1 MEREQP
7 VGEHGAALL
16 LALIAVALIA
26 AVAGSLVV
34 STSAD
39 LVIAGNYRA
48 SIETAYAAEAAV
60 ERTIGALA
68 AMADW
73 GAVLA
78 PPPANTIAPF
88 DDGAAAAKAPD
99 GRALSMPALTTAR
112 QAASATVYGPV
123 EFGPDSPVWR
133 LFGHAPID
141 RILPTG
147 LIAPPGYVLVWVA
160 DDGGDGDGDPSKDAN
175 GQLLVYADAYGVSG
189 ARRGLEVAIARAG
202 PAGVRVLSWKD
213 PR

>member
-1 MEREQP
+1 VEREQP
-7 VGEHGAALL
+7 GGEHGAALL

-48 SIETAYAAEAAV
+48 SIETAYVAEAAV

-73 GAVLA
+73 GAVLT
-78 PPPANTIAPF
+78 PPPANSIAPF

-99 GRALSMPALTTAR
+99 GRALSMP
-112 QAASATVYGPV
+112 G
-123 EFGPDSPVWR
+123 
-133 LFGHAPID
+133 
-141 RILPTG
+141 
-147 LIAPPGYVLVWVA
+147 A
-160 DDGGDGDGDPSKDAN
+160 DDGEAG
-175 GQLLVYADAYGVSG
+175 GQRHQWTGRWSSGPTARVATVRARSHRSHPADWSD
-189 ARRGLEVAIARAG
+189 RA
-202 PAGVRVLSWKD
+202 AWLR
-213 PR
+213 PRLGCGRWR